1 MTDGV
6 PNIVPAIGGLVG
18 IGIMAGVANQVI
30 KTVGEQ
36 SQPKKKSKNRK
47 NPNYVPN
54 PYGQV
59 SFASN
64 MDERIKRMI

>member
-18 IGIMAGVANQVI
+18 IGIMAGVANQVV
-30 KTVGEQ
+30 KQVGEQ
-36 SQPKKKSKNRK
+36 ANPNVKKKKR

-54 PYGQV
+54 PYGQT
-59 SFASN
+59 SFSSN
-64 MDERIKRMI
+64 MEDRIKRMI